1 MWHRVLEIIWASLL
15 LNFCILYSYIL
26 YLKCPLD
33 MLLYQGLYLKNGAT
47 KSKNKGTFFSR
58 TFKVW
63 ESKVPLLIDFMPSK
77 RRYGRF
83 VILSP
88 GHGHNIKQN
97 GHISETRQRNKKTR
111 ALFFQLLKFEKAKW
125 PCFCISC
132 FLSRDTAIF
141 WFCPY
146 FGIICFLSR
155 VMAILWF
162 CPLDMLFDKM
172 AISRKRGHE
181 TIK

>member
-1 MWHRVLEIIWASLL
+1 MWHRVLKIIWASLL

-97 GHISETRQRNKKTR
+97 GHISETRQRNKKPR
-111 ALFFQLLKFEKAKW
+111 ALSFLQLLKFEKAKW

-141 WFCPY
+141 WFCP
-146 FGIICFLSR
+146 
-155 VMAILWF
+155 
-162 CPLDMLFDKM
+162 LDMLFHKM
-172 AISRKRGHE
+172 AISRKRGSE
-181 TIK
+181 TKKQGHFLFFNF

>member
-1 MWHRVLEIIWASLL
+1 MWHRVLKIIWASLL

-97 GHISETRQRNKKTR
+97 GHISETRQRNKKPR
-111 ALFFQLLKFEKAKW
+111 ALSFLQLLPRTLKVGGNKVPLFFCFMAPFPRYGRFVEKHVQGTKSQNGHSSAQKAYFAK
-125 PCFCISC
+125 IRTLC
-132 FLSRDTAIF
+132 FLE
-141 WFCPY
+141 
-146 FGIICFLSR
+146 L
-155 VMAILWF
+155 
-162 CPLDMLFDKM
+162 
-172 AISRKRGHE
+172 
-181 TIK
+181 